1 VCRSYLL
8 LKLHAA
14 EIALH
19 YLDAYSLSNDW
30 LIAAD
35 HFMKPHDA
43 ILRRLLYLALPGG
56 LAFISW
62 SSSRFAALPPVAGLR
77 CAGVVYRSP
86 LRFSAREVL
95 RSGPQGCPD
104 RTSGSCARLQQAP
117 WPDRQEHRGR
127 DPR

>member
-43 ILRRLLYLALPGG
+43 ILRRLLFVFGAAGWIGLHQLVKLA
-56 LAFISW
+56 
-62 SSSRFAALPPVAGLR
+62 LR
-77 CAGVVYRSP
+77 CAAARCWAALCRRGVS
-86 LRFSAREVL
+86 FSSAIL
-95 RSGPQGCPD
+95 G
-104 RTSGSCARLQQAP
+104 T
-117 WPDRQEHRGR
+117 
-127 DPR
+127 